1 MASTQKK
8 ISGKGRKTPPKPE
21 PPAYNTAA
29 RMVGGVVCALLALC
43 ILVSY
48 FNVDA
53 LLLTFT
59 AKVLRGALGY
69 GYYLTAPALAAIAY
83 IQLSHKGRPVILRT
97 FCAALLPLL
106 VGVVTAAVVGYA
118 CIRLLKYVAEK
129 GRFGA
134 FAYYCWAVGVLTL
147 VLQAVK

>member
-69 GYYLTAPALAAIAY
+69 GYYLTAPALAAIA
-83 IQLSHKGRPVILRT
+83 
-97 FCAALLPLL
+97 
-106 VGVVTAAVVGYA
+106 
-118 CIRLLKYVAEK
+118 
-129 GRFGA
+129 
-134 FAYYCWAVGVLTL
+134 
-147 VLQAVK
+147 

>member
-1 MASTQKK
+1 MASTQKR
-8 ISGKGRKTPPKPE
+8 IFPAGGRKTPPKPE
-21 PPAYNTAA
+21 PPASNTAA

-69 GYYLTAPALAAIAY
+69 GIILPRRGTGGHRLYPAGVIRA
-83 IQLSHKGRPVILRT
+83 GR
-97 FCAALLPLL
+97 
-106 VGVVTAAVVGYA
+106 
-118 CIRLLKYVAEK
+118 
-129 GRFGA
+129 
-134 FAYYCWAVGVLTL
+134 
-147 VLQAVK
+147 